1 MQKLG
6 SCVEVGRSGLTKK
19 CIFRE
24 DEIFFVVVEFGAQFL
39 NGRMCRRVI
48 TALKRPDLPV

>member
-1 MQKLG
+1 MDTRARRL
-6 SCVEVGRSGLTKK
+6 GLTKK

-39 NGRMCRRVI
+39 DGRMYRRVI